1 MKFMK
6 SLSSLVGLSS
16 LCIALAAGAQESMR
30 LPEGQ
35 TLLNLSV
42 TERRQVTADT
52 LVARLRVEG
61 EERDAAALQE
71 HINRRME
78 SALEQANAVAG
89 LQVSTGRYSVYRH
102 QRQPEGGRRETLW
115 RGAQTLELETDSEP
129 TALQELAGQLQAE
142 GFLVSQLEY
151 RLSEQAAEAVRDS
164 LLEAAIERI
173 LQRAGRAAAALGK
186 ADLDVVELN
195 MDGSGGTSPPI
206 MLRSMTAE
214 ADGTRTTPSAQAG
227 ESEVTLTVN
236 ARVVLR

>member
-6 SLSSLVGLSS
+6 PLSILVGLLS
-16 LCIALAAGAQESMR
+16 LCMALAAGAQESMR

-42 TERRQVTADT
+42 TERQQVTADT

-61 EERDAAALQE
+61 EERDAATLQE
-71 HINRRME
+71 RINRQME
-78 SALEQANAVAG
+78 SALEQANAVPG

-102 QRQPEGGRRETLW
+102 ERRPDGGRPETLW
-115 RGAQTLELETDSEP
+115 RGTQTLELETDSEP

-173 LQRAGRAAAALGK
+173 LQRAGRAASALGK
-186 ADLDVVELN
+186 SDLDVVELD
-195 MDGSGGTSPPI
+195 MDGSGGASPPI
-206 MLRSMTAE
+206 MLRSMAAE
-214 ADGTRTTPSAQAG
+214 ADGARTPPSAQAG